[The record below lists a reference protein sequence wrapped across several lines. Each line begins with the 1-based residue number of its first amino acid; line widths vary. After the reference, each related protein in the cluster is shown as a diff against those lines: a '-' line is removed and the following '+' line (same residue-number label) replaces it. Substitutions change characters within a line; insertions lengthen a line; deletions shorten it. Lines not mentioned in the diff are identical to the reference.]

1 MQQSTTHDGRKIQP
15 LGLWTLPNAIT
26 WLRVIVAIPVI
37 FLIVDGSTWA
47 LWTAFVLMVLSEV
60 SDGVDGYL
68 ARRTGQVSAV
78 GKILDPMADSL
89 YRISVFTAFAA
100 NHWMP
105 VWMFLIIAWRDVS
118 VSYLRV
124 AAEQTIGTM
133 AARSSGKWKAI
144 VQGAAQLMV
153 VLAHAI
159 WGPTLA
165 PLVDTGLW
173 LALLVAVVVTGYS
186 LVDYA
191 ASVIR
196 GTRQG

>member
-1 MQQSTTHDGRKIQP
+1 VQQTTAQDGRP
-15 LGLWTLPNAIT
+15 VRSLGLWTLPNAIT

-37 FLIVDGSTWA
+37 LLIVDGSAWA

-105 VWMFLIIAWRDVS
+105 IWMFLIIAWRDVS

-133 AARSSGKWKAI
+133 SARWSGKWKA
-144 VQGAAQLMV
+144 VFQGAAQLMV

-159 WGPTLA
+159 WGPALS
-165 PLVDTGLW
+165 PLVEGVLW
-173 LALLVAVVVTGYS
+173 TALFVAVVVTGYS

-191 ASVIR
+191 ASLIR
-196 GTRQG
+196 GMLK